1 MVRRQA
7 PQRGDVYWID
17 PNPVAGREM
26 MNRHRFVV
34 ITPGAINAL
43 GVSMTVPITSGG
55 NFTRNAGLA
64 VIVSGH
70 ETNGVAVCNQVRSF
84 DIEQRVRDGSAKFIE
99 RLDDITI
106 ADIVARVVS
115 AIDPSG

>member
-1 MVRRQA
+1 MVRRQP

-34 ITPGAINAL
+34 ITPREINAL
-43 GVSMTVPITSGG
+43 GVSMTVPVTSGG
-55 NFTRNAGLA
+55 NFSRYMGLA
-64 VIVSGH
+64 VAITGH

-84 DIEQRVRDGSAKFIE
+84 VIEQRVRDGTAKFIE
-99 RLDDITI
+99 RLDDVTMS
-106 ADIVARVVS
+106 DIVDRVIS
-115 AIDPSG
+115 AIDPLS